1 MAKSKGNRPYHLT
14 PSESAVMQ
22 ILWNSKEPMTQLGI
36 IDAAKINETLT
47 WKERSIFSMLNA
59 LLEKG
64 MIKEEGMVRSGKTYA
79 RTFVAAMT
87 KAEYYAQ
94 WFPMLSLRR
103 KWLSSVALC
112 AHWLRTSL
120 KLSD

>member
-36 IDAAKINETLT
+36 IDAAKINEALT

-87 KAEYYAQ
+87 KAEYYAH
-94 WFPMLSLRR
+94 MVSDALSPKEMVEFRRTLR
-103 KWLSSVALC
+103 AL
-112 AHWLRTSL
+112 AKDESEAE
-120 KLSD
+120 